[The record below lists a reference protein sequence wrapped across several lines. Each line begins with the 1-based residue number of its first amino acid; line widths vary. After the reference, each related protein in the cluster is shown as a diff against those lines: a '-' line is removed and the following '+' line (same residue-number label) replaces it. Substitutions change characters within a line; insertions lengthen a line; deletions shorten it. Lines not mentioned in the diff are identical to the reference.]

1 MGSVIVAERYELRAA
16 ATNLDELGGSGER
29 YTNPVSTWRAAG
41 QVPHQL
47 DASFCIHAARFC
59 AADVATDANTTART
73 AGSSFFADIFIHL
86 GGEFVYFRQLDPAH

>member
-16 ATNLDELGGSGER
+16 AKLEKLGGSGER
-29 YTNPVSTWRAAG
+29 YIDLVSTGRAAG

-59 AADVATDANTTART
+59 AAAVATDANTTART